1 MEEKN
6 NISKDSVKI
15 SEEVVASITGVAA
28 SETEG
33 VASVGGNSIASN
45 WTELISGKKN
55 NTKGIKITMNENVVE
70 IEILLTVKY
79 GVSIPEVAS
88 NVQYNVKNAV
98 EEMTGLVV
106 EKVDVR
112 VTGIKTVAEDKKT
125 EEKKEI
131 IEEKE

>member
-1 MEEKN
+1 MEENK
-6 NISKDSVKI
+6 NISKDCVKI
-15 SEEVVASITGVAA
+15 SEEVVAAITGVAA

-33 VASVGGNSIASN
+33 VASVGNNSIASN

-55 NTKGIKITMNENVVE
+55 NTKGIKIAMTEDTVE

-79 GVSIPEVAS
+79 GVSIPEVAA
-88 NVQYNVKNAV
+88 NVQFNVKNSV
-98 EEMTGLVV
+98 EEMTGLKV

-112 VTGIKTVAEDKKT
+112 VTGIKTVAEEKKT

-131 IEEKE
+131 TEEKE

>member
-1 MEEKN
+1 MEEKK

-70 IEILLTVKY
+70 LEILLTVKY

-98 EEMTGLVV
+98 EEMTGLIV